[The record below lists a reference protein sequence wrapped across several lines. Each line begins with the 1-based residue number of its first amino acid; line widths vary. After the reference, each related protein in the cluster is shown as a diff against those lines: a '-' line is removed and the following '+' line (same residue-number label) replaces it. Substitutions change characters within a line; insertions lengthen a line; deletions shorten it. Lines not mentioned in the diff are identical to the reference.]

1 MTSFDPSS
9 DELVSAYIDGEATAA
24 EVALVEADPTLLARV
39 AHYRA
44 IAEVVASPPPAPS
57 AEAREAAIAAA
68 LGAST
73 TSKKVTSLAPI
84 QQRRSRF
91 ANQKAMV
98 LSAAAVLLV
107 LFLGVA
113 VVSNLSGNDSQDT
126 ASAGDATSDAAETD
140 SEDTGRLTTES
151 ADMADDDDRSIAGSS
166 AAAESGLDAAGEDE
180 AMEDEAMEEEAME
193 EEAEEEAMEEEP
205 DALFADDAVTEE
217 AASDTPADEPTASTI
232 RSFGSL
238 EELLA
243 TVSAEQDNRQQQAPE
258 TPAVT
263 SPDTLAKIEQCR
275 ADDGLNT
282 NSLVFVEAAVLRD
295 TTANGDDASIDVL
308 IYRDELLD
316 TTAFIQVFDAADCSR
331 IQ

>member
-126 ASAGDATSDAAETD
+126 ASAGDTTTDAAETD
-140 SEDTGRLTTES
+140 SEDTGRFTAES
-151 ADMADDDDRSIAGSS
+151 ADMADDDGGSIAGSS
-166 AAAESGLDAAGEDE
+166 AAAESGLDAAG
-180 AMEDEAMEEEAME
+180 EDEAMEEEAME

>member
-151 ADMADDDDRSIAGSS
+151 ADMADDDGGSIAGSS
-166 AAAESGLDAAGEDE
+166 AAAESGLDAAG
-180 AMEDEAMEEEAME
+180 EDEAMEEEAME

>member
-68 LGAST
+68 LSAST

-140 SEDTGRLTTES
+140 SEDTGRFTTES
-151 ADMADDDDRSIAGSS
+151 ADMADDRSIAGSS
-166 AAAESGLDAAGEDE
+166 AAAESGLDAAG
-180 AMEDEAMEEEAME
+180 EDEAMEEEAME